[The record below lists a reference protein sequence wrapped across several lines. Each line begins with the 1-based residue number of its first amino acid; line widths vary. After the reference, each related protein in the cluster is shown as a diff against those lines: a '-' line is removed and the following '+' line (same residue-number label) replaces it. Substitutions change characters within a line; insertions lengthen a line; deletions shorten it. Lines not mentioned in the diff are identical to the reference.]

1 MKEKTLPVIEF
12 FSREVLRRGEDLP
25 ARSSINSRIG
35 QFMDPAKRHTI
46 IARGEVSLARPRC
59 ARGGEWP
66 ELLAE
71 PAPSASGFY
80 LLDRACLVCR
90 TRGHSSLTGGLPA
103 GLPLW
108 PGLNGFR
115 FG

>member
-46 IARGEVSLARPRC
+46 IADNCTRRSIPC
-59 ARGGEWP
+59 
-66 ELLAE
+66 
-71 PAPSASGFY
+71 SAS
-80 LLDRACLVCR
+80 LRS
-90 TRGHSSLTGGLPA
+90 RG
-103 GLPLW
+103 
-108 PGLNGFR
+108 
-115 FG
+115 